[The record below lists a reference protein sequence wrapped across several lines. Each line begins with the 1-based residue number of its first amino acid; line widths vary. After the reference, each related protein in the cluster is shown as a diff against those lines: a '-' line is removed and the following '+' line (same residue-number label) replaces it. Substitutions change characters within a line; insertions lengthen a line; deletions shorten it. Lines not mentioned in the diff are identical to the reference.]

1 MKIRRDI
8 ASVPVRSAAET
19 WKAIVDLVTG
29 SDTVDKQ
36 QLLDAASVM
45 ESLIADE
52 MPNRTP
58 IVFKGSSSRIVIYC
72 HFNEDAMEMGTD
84 IDKLASNPTASDWKA
99 TAPCEK
105 ADVAWM
111 NTSLKTKKCPRVSV
125 HDVDEAPEDG
135 DATKASGAFDI
146 DWSAVTT
153 S

>member
-19 WKAIVDLVTG
+19 WKAIIDLVTG
-29 SDTVDKQ
+29 SDTVGKQ

-52 MPNRTP
+52 MPANVP
-58 IVFKGSSSRIVIYC
+58 IVFKGGSSRVVVYC
-72 HFNEDAMEMGTD
+72 HFNEDAMELGSGTD
-84 IDKLASNPTASDWKA
+84 KLNNNPTSGDWQV

-111 NTSLKTKKCPRVSV
+111 TKSLKSKSPRISV
-125 HDVDEAPEDG
+125 HDVDEAPSDS
-135 DATKASGAFDI
+135 DVAKSSGGIEI
-146 DWSAVTT
+146 DWGALTAS
-153 S
+153 

>member
-52 MPNRTP
+52 MPANVP
-58 IVFKGSSSRIVIYC
+58 IVFKGGSSRVVFYC
-72 HFNEDAMEMGTD
+72 HFNEDAMELGTA
-84 IDKLASNPTASDWKA
+84 IDKLNSNPTAGDWQV

-111 NTSLKTKKCPRVSV
+111 TKSLKSKSPRISV
-125 HDVDEAPEDG
+125 HDVNEAPGDG
-135 DATKASGAFDI
+135 DADKSSGGIEI
-146 DWSAVTT
+146 DWGALIAS
-153 S
+153 

>member
-52 MPNRTP
+52 MPANVP
-58 IVFKGSSSRIVIYC
+58 IVFKGGSSRVVVYC
-72 HFNEDAMEMGTD
+72 RFNEDAMELGAG
-84 IDKLASNPTASDWKA
+84 IDKLASNPTAGNWQV

-105 ADVAWM
+105 ADVPWM
-111 NTSLKTKKCPRVSV
+111 TKSLKSKSPRISV
-125 HDVDEAPEDG
+125 HDVNEAPSDG
-135 DATKASGAFDI
+135 DVAKSSAGIEI
-146 DWSAVTT
+146 DWGALTAS
-153 S
+153 